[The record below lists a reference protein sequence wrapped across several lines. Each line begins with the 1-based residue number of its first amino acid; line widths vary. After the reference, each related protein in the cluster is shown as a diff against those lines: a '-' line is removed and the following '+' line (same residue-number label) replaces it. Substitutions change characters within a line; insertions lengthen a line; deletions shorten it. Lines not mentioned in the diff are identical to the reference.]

1 MSLAIYVDQPNHMD
15 YIPKIL
21 DFLSLKIED
30 SFFVYSDIDAP
41 DSPYSVASLNVYN
54 ILNDFNDKILFLN
67 VKDYNRLS
75 KIYKGECYIFTT
87 KEDLLNIEKKNFIP
101 TKTTFIIK
109 HNNELRNIKNAE
121 LQSIFR

>member
-54 ILNDFNDKILFLN
+54 ILNDFNDKLKQYVN
-67 VKDYNRLS
+67 
-75 KIYKGECYIFTT
+75 
-87 KEDLLNIEKKNFIP
+87 
-101 TKTTFIIK
+101 
-109 HNNELRNIKNAE
+109 
-121 LQSIFR
+121 